1 MKNIRYL
8 LLVGKARNRI
18 QRLSQTVPPMLYR
31 ALVPSLLILSGTFHA
46 LSDEAVP
53 NMTVAPRAGKVDLF
67 PEGALRPGMKGVAWT
82 VFQGTKPEPVPVEII
97 GIWENGWG
105 PRQDIIIG
113 KLSGKAE
120 RTNVAGGMS
129 GSPVYIDGK
138 LVGAISLRL
147 SVFSPDAICGITPIK
162 LMLEVNEFDKSRP
175 ANSRTPDRLNT
186 AETRLAV
193 PSGLL
198 ARVMSASSELPET
211 PTMTPIATP
220 ITMSGFSD
228 EAIRQFAPIFGQLGL
243 TVAQGG
249 AGGKLTSPIPAP
261 DWATS
266 MQPGESIAAV
276 LVSGDMNM
284 TGGGTVTYNDGK
296 HVLAFGHP
304 MFNLGPVDMPI
315 AKDSIIT
322 TLASSYQPTK
332 MGNATEVVGAL
343 RQDRHSAIE
352 GELGATAQMIP
363 VNLQIRSFDASNH
376 VRNSKDFHYNVF
388 VDQKWT
394 PYLMM
399 ATLFNSLSN
408 LNDFSEEATYRL
420 HGELQ
425 VEGQQRVEL
434 TTMQAPAE
442 TQIPTPM
449 LLAGWWADKFHRLYI
464 NSAKLP
470 KLDGVNVT
478 VDLLPERR
486 IAQIESAWIADNKV
500 VPGSEVPVKVFL
512 RPYRGERL
520 ERTVNVKFPLG
531 LPRGEHQIL
540 FSDADTLSRFQNIAS
555 SLNRI
560 EDTPQT
566 VAMLNQERS
575 NNRLYVSLIESQ
587 PTVYSDEKVL
597 PSLPASVLNVMQ
609 SGRATNHEFVSSPE
623 SAHEQLSVPIDE
635 VVTGSYSLKIYVN

>member
-1 MKNIRYL
+1 MFH
-8 LLVGKARNRI
+8 
-18 QRLSQTVPPMLYR
+18 R
-31 ALVPSLLILSGTFHA
+31 ALVLSSLMLAGA
-46 LSDEAVP
+46 VYAMPDEGVP
-53 NMTVAPRAGKVDLF
+53 NMTVAPRAGKVETF
-67 PEGALRPGMKGVAWT
+67 PESALRPGMKGVAWT
-82 VFQGTKPEPVPVEII
+82 VFQGTKPEPVPVEIV

-113 KLSGKAE
+113 KLTGKAE

-147 SVFSPDAICGITPIK
+147 SVFSPDAICGITPIN

-175 ANSRTPDRLNT
+175 ANSRTPDKLQT
-186 AETRLAV
+186 AETRLPV

-198 ARVMSASSELPET
+198 ARVMTASHEVSETL
-211 PTMTPIATP
+211 TMTPISTP
-220 ITMSGFSD
+220 ITMAGFSED
-228 EAIRQFAPIFGQLGL
+228 AIRQFAPIFSQLGM

-249 AGGKLTSPIPAP
+249 AGGKLTSSAPAA

-266 MQPGESIAAV
+266 MQPGETIAAV

-284 TGGGTVTYNDGK
+284 TGAGTVTYNDGK

-304 MFNLGPVDMPI
+304 MFNLGAVDMPI
-315 AKDSIIT
+315 AKDTIIT

-343 RQDRHSAIE
+343 RQDRHSAVE

-363 VNLQIRSFDASNH
+363 VKLQVRSFDGNNH
-376 VRNSKDFHYNVF
+376 VRSTKDFHYNVF

-449 LLAGWWADKFHRLYI
+449 LLAGWWGDKFNRLYI

-470 KLDGVNVT
+470 KLEAVNVT

-500 VPGSEVPVKVFL
+500 VPGSQVPVKVFL
-512 RPYRGERL
+512 RPYRGDRV
-520 ERTVNVKFPLG
+520 ERTVDVKIPPG

-623 SAHEQLSVPIDE
+623 SAHEQLSVPVDG
-635 VVTGSYSLKIYVN
+635 VVTGSYSLKIYVD

>member
-1 MKNIRYL
+1 
-8 LLVGKARNRI
+8 
-18 QRLSQTVPPMLYR
+18 
-31 ALVPSLLILSGTFHA
+31 
-46 LSDEAVP
+46 
-53 NMTVAPRAGKVDLF
+53 MTVAPKAGKVEVY
-67 PEGALRPGMKGVAWT
+67 PESALRPGMKAVAWT
-82 VFQGTKPEPVPVEII
+82 VFQGETPEPIPVEII

-105 PRQDIIIG
+105 PRQNIIIG
-113 KLSGKAE
+113 KLTGKAE
-120 RTNVAGGMS
+120 RTNVAAGMS

-162 LMLEVNEFDKSRP
+162 LMLDVGEFDKTRP
-175 ANSRTPDRLNT
+175 ADSRTPDRVQT
-186 AETRLAV
+186 ADNVMAL

-198 ARVMSASSELPET
+198 ARVMAASRNSAEAPS
-211 PTMTPIATP
+211 MTPISTP

-228 EAIRQFAPIFGQLGL
+228 EAVREFGPIFNQLGL

-249 AGGKLTSPIPAP
+249 AGGQLKSATPAA
-261 DWATS
+261 DWATA

-284 TGGGTVTYNDGK
+284 TGSGTVTYNDGK
-296 HVLAFGHP
+296 RVLAFGHP

-315 AKDSIIT
+315 AKDSVIL

-363 VNLQIRSFDASNH
+363 VTLHVHSFNAD
-376 VRNSKDFHYNVF
+376 NSMRKTSDFHYNVF

-425 VEGQQRVEL
+425 VAGQQPVEL
-434 TTMQAPAE
+434 TTMQAPAG

-449 LLAGWWADKFHRLYI
+449 LLAGWWADKFNRLYI

-470 KLDGVNVT
+470 KLDAVNVT

-486 IAQIESAWIADNKV
+486 ISQIESAWIADNKV

-512 RPYRGERL
+512 LPYRGDRI
-520 ERTVNVKFPLG
+520 ERTVNVKIPAG
-531 LPRGEHQIL
+531 LPKGEHQIL

-575 NNRLYVSLIESQ
+575 NNRLYISLIESQ

-609 SGRATNHEFVSSPE
+609 SGRATNHEFVSTPE
-623 SAHEQLSVPIDE
+623 SAHEQISLPFDE
-635 VVTGSYSLKIYVN
+635 VVTGSYSLKIHVN